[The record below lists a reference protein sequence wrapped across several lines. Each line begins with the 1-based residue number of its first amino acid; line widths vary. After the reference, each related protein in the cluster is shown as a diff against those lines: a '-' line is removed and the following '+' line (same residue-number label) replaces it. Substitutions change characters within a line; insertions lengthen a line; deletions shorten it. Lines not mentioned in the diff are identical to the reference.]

1 MITASIIIAL
11 ILLFYLLGRAADLT
25 IHHIRLVAERLG
37 IKIFF
42 LGVLL
47 GLFTSLPEI
56 AISINSAIDDVM
68 PIAVGNLLGGIVVL
82 FSLILGLSA
91 ILNRKIV
98 ATEKIFSL
106 FLIFLYILLPLFFS
120 LDHSLGFLEGLVLV
134 LLYFCLLFYLYWQH
148 RSQATSGGI
157 VIRQRQVLLDV
168 FLVIFGLTLILLLSN
183 IIIRLTQVLLSQWT
197 ISPFIVGLLLF
208 SLGTNLPEIIV
219 TFRSWRQQIKDL
231 SLSNLLGSGMANPL
245 ILGILAF
252 SRPLTIT
259 ADFSFYLLLF
269 FVLAIFALILVF
281 YRTGR
286 RLTQNEGVVL
296 VVAYILFITSQ
307 AILLILSVINL

>member
-91 ILNRKIV
+91 LLNRKIV
-98 ATEKIFSL
+98 ATEKIFCFFFIL
-106 FLIFLYILLPLFFS
+106 FLPAVLSLLAAPFS
-120 LDHSLGFLEGLVLV
+120 GDV
-134 LLYFCLLFYLYWQH
+134 WRH
-148 RSQATSGGI
+148 RYQATAG
-157 VIRQRQVLLDV
+157 
-168 FLVIFGLTLILLLSN
+168 
-183 IIIRLTQVLLSQWT
+183 
-197 ISPFIVGLLLF
+197 
-208 SLGTNLPEIIV
+208 
-219 TFRSWRQQIKDL
+219 
-231 SLSNLLGSGMANPL
+231 
-245 ILGILAF
+245 
-252 SRPLTIT
+252 
-259 ADFSFYLLLF
+259 
-269 FVLAIFALILVF
+269 FA
-281 YRTGR
+281 
-286 RLTQNEGVVL
+286 
-296 VVAYILFITSQ
+296 
-307 AILLILSVINL
+307 

>member
-68 PIAVGNLLGGIVVL
+68 PIAVGNLLGGIVVI

-98 ATEKIFSL
+98 ATEKLFSL
-106 FLIFLYILLPLFFS
+106 FLIFLYILLPLLFS

-134 LLYFCLLFYLYWQH
+134 LLYFSLLLYLYWQH
-148 RSQATSGGI
+148 RSQTMSVSI
-157 VIRQRQVLLDV
+157 VIKQRRILLEV

-183 IIIRLTQVLLSQWT
+183 IIIRLTQILLSQWT

-245 ILGILAF
+245 ILGVLAF

-259 ADFSFYLLLF
+259 DDFSFYLLLF
-269 FVLAIFALILVF
+269 FVLTIFALILVF

-286 RLTQNEGVVL
+286 QLTQNEGVVL

>member
-1 MITASIIIAL
+1 MS
-11 ILLFYLLGRAADLT
+11 G
-25 IHHIRLVAERLG
+25 
-37 IKIFF
+37 FF
-42 LGVLL
+42 
-47 GLFTSLPEI
+47 S
-56 AISINSAIDDVM
+56 
-68 PIAVGNLLGGIVVL
+68 
-82 FSLILGLSA
+82 
-91 ILNRKIV
+91 
-98 ATEKIFSL
+98 EKNK
-106 FLIFLYILLPLFFS
+106 LIFLF
-120 LDHSLGFLEGLVLV
+120 VL
-134 LLYFCLLFYLYWQH
+134 
-148 RSQATSGGI
+148 A
-157 VIRQRQVLLDV
+157 
-168 FLVIFGLTLILLLSN
+168 VIFGLTLILLLSN